1 MFSVTIQPRPY
12 IKVEVRA
19 FEGRRE
25 SQGCE
30 KRVIEKNKDRCHM
43 LLDVRNQPS
52 TVNVIRVCM
61 QDLEEQGI
69 LSMWK
74 KGTQWTG
81 NSRG

>member
-1 MFSVTIQPRPY
+1 
-12 IKVEVRA
+12 
-19 FEGRRE
+19 
-25 SQGCE
+25 
-30 KRVIEKNKDRCHM
+30 M

-61 QDLEEQGI
+61 QDLEVQGI
-69 LSMWK
+69 LSMWV